1 MPNTYPIDFE
11 RNGKGTLIDALSAAP
26 VATPSEVEDDIERS
40 IIGPVVATKTTIV
53 VAELNL
59 AIDIGGDVLLSPMD
73 GVGMELTLGTCTI
86 HLVGNLCAIGM
97 HVGIG
102 MQARRNVVGMV
113 TYLLHDVDFAIGRP

>member
-11 RNGKGTLIDALSAAP
+11 RNGKGTLIDALSTAP
-26 VATPSEVEDDIERS
+26 VATPSEVEDDIERC
-40 IIGPVVATKTTIV
+40 IIGPVVATKATIV

-59 AIDIGGDVLLSPMD
+59 AIDVGGDVLLGPMD
-73 GVGMELTLGTCTI
+73 GVGMELTLGTGTL

-102 MQARRNVVGMV
+102 VQARRNVVGMV